1 MEYASSPLEL
11 WNLCQHSL
19 LRHGEL
25 HNNLRMTWGK
35 AIPLWTESLEHSLF
49 IGQMLNDKYALDGRD
64 PSSVVGIQ
72 WCHGLFDRPF
82 FPSMQ
87 VMGVVRKRDVV
98 THSSRLDVDRYGTHI
113 HRNQSL
119 IQATHYVVENG
130 IFSSCI
136 ARMLHDHGLTVHI
149 LSSKS
154 ESFDDGHAL
163 DALADGLF
171 PHWMEQRVA
180 SMCESQQIST
190 VADIEA
196 QLRMGIPFVDALPQ
210 DETVSFLHDS
220 QNPSTPQGSLA
231 MKIDHAIWQ
240 SVEILWGM
248 NTSVETKK
256 TSRQTRLI

>member
-1 MEYASSPLEL
+1 MY
-11 WNLCQHSL
+11 
-19 LRHGEL
+19 
-25 HNNLRMTWGK
+25 
-35 AIPLWTESLEHSLF
+35 

-98 THSSRLDVDRYGTHI
+98 THASRLDVERYGTHI

-119 IQATHYVVENG
+119 IQGAHYVVENG

-196 QLRMGIPFVDALPQ
+196 QLRMGIPFVDTLPQ

-220 QNPSTPQGSLA
+220 QNSSTPQGSLA
-231 MKIDHAIWQ
+231 MKIDYAIWR

>member
-1 MEYASSPLEL
+1 MP
-11 WNLCQHSL
+11 
-19 LRHGEL
+19 
-25 HNNLRMTWGK
+25 
-35 AIPLWTESLEHSLF
+35 
-49 IGQMLNDKYALDGRD
+49 
-64 PSSVVGIQ
+64 
-72 WCHGLFDRPF
+72 
-82 FPSMQ
+82 

-98 THSSRLDVDRYGTHI
+98 THASRLDVDRYGTHI

-130 IFSSCI
+130 ILSSCI
-136 ARMLHDHGLTVHI
+136 ARVLHDHGLTVHI

-154 ESFDDGHAL
+154 ENSAEEHNL

-220 QNPSTPQGSLA
+220 QNSSTPQGSLA
-231 MKIDHAIWQ
+231 MKIDYAIWR